1 MRLRRS
7 GRTDGSA
14 GLRGARVVP
23 DSTAAVGADA
33 VAEARKGTAA
43 ADPVIGVT
51 PEGSVLYG
59 AVVDGEFVDTGAAR
73 PTRAPRLAAHE
84 EAEARD
90 AAVASGEIPG
100 ENERMKRFWW
110 VRGAAGRK
118 RRSARQ
124 DD

>member
-1 MRLRRS
+1 
-7 GRTDGSA
+7 
-14 GLRGARVVP
+14 VVP

-59 AVVDGEFVDTGAAR
+59 AVVDGEFVETGAAR
-73 PTRAPRLAAHE
+73 PARAPRIMARRQAK
-84 EAEARD
+84 ARD
-90 AAVASGEIPG
+90 QAAGEVPG
-100 ENERMKRFWW
+100 GNKWMKRFWW
-110 VRGAAGRK
+110 ARGAAEGKRK
-118 RRSARQ
+118 